1 MVKYIPLIAVLMGFV
16 TFSVAMFLWSLVAG
30 LIVTGI
36 ELVFLG
42 LLFGVALNGDKQ

>member
-1 MVKYIPLIAVLMGFV
+1 MVKFLPLILLLMGFV
-16 TFSVAMFLWSLVAG
+16 TFAVAMFMWSLIAG

-42 LLFGVALNGDKQ
+42 LLFGVALHGDNR

>member
-16 TFSVAMFLWSLVAG
+16 TFAVAMFLWSLIAG
-30 LIVTGI
+30 LIVTGV

-42 LLFGVALNGDKQ
+42 LLTSVALNGDGR

>member
-1 MVKYIPLIAVLMGFV
+1 MVKYIPLIAVVMGFA
-16 TFSVAMFLWSLVAG
+16 TFAVGVFLWSLIAG

-42 LLFGVALNGDKQ
+42 LLTGVAYNGDKQ

>member
-1 MVKYIPLIAVLMGFV
+1 MVKYIPLILLLMGFV
-16 TFSVAMFLWSLVAG
+16 TFAVAMFLWNVIAG

-42 LLFGVALNGDKQ
+42 LLFGVALNGGKQ

>member
-16 TFSVAMFLWSLVAG
+16 TFAVGIFLWSLIAG

-36 ELVFLG
+36 ELVFIG
-42 LLFGVALNGDKQ
+42 LLVGVALNGDKQ

>member
-16 TFSVAMFLWSLVAG
+16 TFAVAMFMWSLIAG
-30 LIVTGI
+30 LIVAGI

>member
-1 MVKYIPLIAVLMGFV
+1 MVKYIPLILMLMGLI
-16 TFSVAMFLWSLVAG
+16 TFAVAVFLWNLIAG

-42 LLFGVALNGDKQ
+42 LMTSEALSGDGR